1 MIKDENLRMTLQTL
15 DAPQRASAADQV
27 FDALYRQI
35 VTLELEP
42 MVKVSETEVARQTGV
57 SRQPVRDAF
66 YRLSQLGFLTIRPQR
81 ATTVT
86 PISAKAVLQARF
98 VRTALEV
105 ETVRVAATGLSSDGL
120 DLIDAH
126 MEQQEKAVDRSERE
140 RFHALDDGFHRLI
153 CELSGVGFAWALIR
167 ESKAHMDRVRYL
179 SLAFGARSAFEDHQ
193 RILEALRR
201 RDPDLASAAMRK
213 HLSKI
218 EQILA
223 QIRAENGR
231 YFAEER
237 A

>member
-1 MIKDENLRMTLQTL
+1 MILQTL
-15 DAPQRASAADQV
+15 DPPLRASAADQV

-42 MVKVSETEVARQTGV
+42 MARVSETEVARQTGV

-66 YRLSQLGFLTIRPQR
+66 YRLSQLGFLMIRPQR

-86 PISAKAVLQARF
+86 PISSQAVLKARF

-105 ETVRVAATGLSSDGL
+105 ETVRVAATSLSPNGLALL
-120 DLIDAH
+120 DAQ
-126 MEQQEKAVDRSERE
+126 MQEQETAVDRGERE

-153 CELSGVGFAWALIR
+153 CELAGVGFAWALIR
-167 ESKAHMDRVRYL
+167 GTKAHMDRVRYL
-179 SLAFGARSAFEDHQ
+179 SLTFGARSAFEDHR

-201 RDPDLASAAMRK
+201 RDPGHASAAMRT
-213 HLSKI
+213 HLGKI
-218 EQILA
+218 EQILV

-231 YFAEER
+231 YFAEEP